1 MNAAKLTFS
10 QMPTLFCLNWPIN
23 HPHRP
28 YDGAAEVVLAAAI
41 HSLLLT
47 NGRFC
52 RGALTDG
59 A

>member
-1 MNAAKLTFS
+1 MLQNRRFS
-10 QMPTLFCLNWPIN
+10 EAQSLFRPNWPIN
-23 HPHRP
+23 HAHRP
-28 YDGAAEVVLAAAI
+28 YDGATEVVLAAAI

>member
-1 MNAAKLTFS
+1 
-10 QMPTLFCLNWPIN
+10 MPTLFRLNWPIN

-28 YDGAAEVVLAAAI
+28 YDRAAEVVLAAAI

-52 RGALTDG
+52 RWALTDG